1 MDTFSQKPSRG
12 SRTLRGHTY
21 HNVVTLIRENI
32 CYSENST
39 EAELVDLLSEMNMM
53 KNIGKHKNIVN
64 LIGCCT
70 QNGENVLLQLFVFIT
85 FVGCFAIM

>member
-1 MDTFSQKPSRG
+1 M
-12 SRTLRGHTY
+12 
-21 HNVVTLIRENI
+21 
-32 CYSENST
+32 
-39 EAELVDLLSEMNMM
+39 DLLSEMNMM

-85 FVGCFAIM
+85 FVCLYYSWVFCNYVVITVVSDDTLLFCV